1 MKHWLPTK
9 NSKYFMPKEEFLTAL
24 HYALRYAS
32 LRDQYDNLC
41 ADTSKGIR
49 YDLDKVQI
57 SPTGDEVEK
66 LAIRR
71 AELKNKIDKIE
82 KAIEL
87 AEDNEILRE
96 YLKKGVC
103 FGLTYKQLQH
113 IEDVNGNKGI
123 PCGKD
128 LYYEHRRRFYWEL
141 SKMI

>member
-9 NSKYFMPKEEFLTAL
+9 NSKYYMQREDFLTAL

-32 LRDQYDNLC
+32 LYEEYQALTN
-41 ADTSKGIR
+41 TSKGIR
-49 YDLDKVQI
+49 YDLTKVQG
-57 SPTGDEVEK
+57 SPLGDEVER

-71 AELKNKIDKIE
+71 AELKDKLDKIE
-82 KAIEL
+82 RALKL
-87 AEDNEILRE
+87 SEDNDILRE

-113 IEDVNGNKGI
+113 IEDTHGNRGI

>member
-9 NSKYFMPKEEFLTAL
+9 NNKYYMPKEEFLTAL

-32 LRDQYDNLC
+32 LCEQYQALN
-41 ADTSKGIR
+41 DTSKGIR
-49 YDLDKVQI
+49 YDLDKVQT

-71 AELKNKIDKIE
+71 TEVKDKIDKINR
-82 KAIEL
+82 AIVL
-87 AEDNEILRE
+87 AEDNEILRA

-103 FGLTYKQLQH
+103 YGLTYKQLQH
-113 IEDVNGNKGI
+113 IEDTHGNKGI

-141 SKMI
+141 AKMI